1 MAQTDILRST
11 DAIADSTTV
20 IERFNEWKRVYAVS
34 ENARLVTTTSTF
46 GGSTQTLPL
55 ASSTLGTQNEF
66 LRNKYLEFSSGS
78 TGDWTL
84 QTVLE
89 DRTFIIRN
97 RSDNDITLDTTDS
110 GTVTLIVPNTET
122 YTVNLYASVPAF
134 ILTKQHVLSSAVTS
148 TRPYAV
154 ASFQP
159 GIPSADTLYTKVV
172 LARDWTIPTNFT
184 NSQGHCETAVLD
196 VGGYTVDIQFNSTS
210 IGTIT
215 FSSGSTTATFT
226 SSTIYTFAAGDVIE
240 LIGSSVAD
248 SAADSFSFT
257 IFGSI
262 G

>member
-1 MAQTDILRST
+1 MAQTDVLRST
-11 DAIADSTTV
+11 DAEADSTAF
-20 IERFNEWKRVYAVS
+20 ISRFNEWKRVYAVS
-34 ENARLVTTTSTF
+34 ENARYVTTTSTF

-55 ASSTLGTQNEF
+55 ASSTLGTQSIF
-66 LRNKYLEFSSGS
+66 LRAKYLEFSSLS

-97 RSDNDITLDTTDS
+97 RSDNDITLDTTDA
-110 GTVTLIVPNTET
+110 GTITLVVPNTET
-122 YTVNLYASVPAF
+122 YTVNLYASIPAF
-134 ILTKQHVLSSAVTS
+134 VVTKKHILSSDVSS
-148 TRPYAV
+148 TKPYAV
-154 ASFQP
+154 ASYQE

-172 LARDWTIPTNFT
+172 LARNWTVPTNFT

-196 VGGYTVDIQFNSTS
+196 VGGYTIDILLNSTS

-215 FSSGSTTATFT
+215 FATGSTTATFT
-226 SSTIYTFAAGDVIE
+226 SSTTYTFAAGDFIE
-240 LIGSSVAD
+240 LIGSSVPDSVAD
-248 SAADSFSFT
+248 NFSFT